1 MNNLHTQEQSSRP
14 SISTTFQ
21 HLFIGVKDSAYIYW
35 ILGIT
40 TLVGMLMRIWKINEP
55 IAYDEAYTFIYFATR
70 AFRHILADYSAPNNH
85 IFHTILVYLS
95 HQLFGGH
102 TWIVRL
108 PAFIAGTLSIP
119 AAYFAARRLFS
130 SHQSLAAAAL
140 VSLTPWFISYSTNG
154 RGYTLLTLL
163 AFLLANLAGLLV
175 QHQSRSALTAFA
187 VTAALGFYTIPI
199 FLYPMAGIC
208 LWILIT
214 HMTASEPRDQKLRR
228 SLTFM
233 GVCALTGVLVLL
245 LYSPVILFGTGL
257 DSIASNEIV
266 ESRDWATFMEN
277 LRPRAVNTWESW
289 MLNIAPPLQHLLL
302 GGFLMSVFFYRKASN
317 QKIPLQI
324 VMAFSILFLLGVQRV
339 APFPRVWIYLEMF
352 YMLFAGAG
360 LVWLADLVIHKL
372 VRMDSAGKIV
382 PVIILLAVMITFTSK
397 YISTQQGSGIAN
409 RNILPEQQAAGYLT
423 SHLQADDT
431 IISIAPV
438 DLRTA
443 YYLYINGIPYDV
455 FYQRDNPVKIRNALV
470 VLRTTSKY
478 NTPESLLDFY
488 NITSQF
494 DLQAARLVFEYGP
507 LSIISIPAK

>member
-1 MNNLHTQEQSSRP
+1 
-14 SISTTFQ
+14 
-21 HLFIGVKDSAYIYW
+21 
-35 ILGIT
+35 
-40 TLVGMLMRIWKINEP
+40 
-55 IAYDEAYTFIYFATR
+55 
-70 AFRHILADYSAPNNH
+70 
-85 IFHTILVYLS
+85 
-95 HQLFGGH
+95 
-102 TWIVRL
+102 
-108 PAFIAGTLSIP
+108 
-119 AAYFAARRLFS
+119 
-130 SHQSLAAAAL
+130 
-140 VSLTPWFISYSTNG
+140 
-154 RGYTLLTLL
+154 
-163 AFLLANLAGLLV
+163 
-175 QHQSRSALTAFA
+175 
-187 VTAALGFYTIPI
+187 
-199 FLYPMAGIC
+199 
-208 LWILIT
+208 
-214 HMTASEPRDQKLRR
+214 
-228 SLTFM
+228 M

-289 MLNIAPPLQHLLL
+289 MLNIARPLQHLLL
-302 GGFLMSVFFYRKASN
+302 GGFLISVFFYRKASN

-324 VMAFSILFLLGVQRV
+324 VMVFSILFLLGVQRV

-372 VRMDSAGKIV
+372 VRMDPAGKIV

-397 YISTQQGSGIAN
+397 YISTQQGSAIAN

-438 DLRTA
+438 DIRTA